1 MPVLT
6 ARSGVRRWAP
16 IVLVGAGLAA
26 LPILALR
33 PISDPSP
40 WLHLRVG
47 RFLLDG
53 RRFALP
59 DPWGPFA
66 THSYVPTQWLPSV
79 VTTAL
84 YDHFGNPVI
93 AWERAAGIGVLTLA
107 LLLWLCSLAR
117 PWLAAVVTAVT
128 MFAAWPG
135 LTERPQLAGFILLV
149 PVLAAWWRTGLDHR
163 PRWYLLP
170 LTWLAASTHGVWATG
185 VALGGLVTFS
195 LVLSRSVTRPVA
207 LRLAAVVAGS
217 LVAAACTPLG
227 PKLLLTP
234 FAVSAQGRQFVSEWL
249 PSSVRSPE
257 VIAVLALL
265 AVAWLSWTQLRRRPA
280 LWQLALL
287 LAGCALALTMERTVP
302 IAAFVGA
309 ALAASGLEDAIT
321 ARSMVP
327 IPMPR
332 PRLALTAWCAAT
344 LVGLG
349 IAAPLAITSA
359 AADPTDVPTALL
371 PRLTAMPAGTRVLA
385 QGDLTGWILDKSPQL
400 RLVEDL
406 RIESYSSTFIK
417 RYIAAMAAQPGWES
431 FVQDTGAKVA
441 VLPTDSPLQAALRE
455 QSHWTTLATAGG
467 IVLLEAPQ

>member
-1 MPVLT
+1 MPVFP

-16 IVLVGAGLAA
+16 VVLIGAALSA
-26 LPILALR
+26 LPIVALR
-33 PISDPSP
+33 PIGDPSP

-66 THSYVPTQWLPSV
+66 THAYVPTQWLPSV

-107 LLLWLCSLAR
+107 LVLWLSSLAR
-117 PWLAAVVTAVT
+117 PWLAAGVTAVT

-135 LTERPQLAGFILLV
+135 LTERPQLAGFVLLV
-149 PVLAAWWRTGLDHR
+149 PVIAAWWRTGLDHR

-170 LTWLAASTHGVWATG
+170 LTWLAACTHGVWATG
-185 VALGGLVTFS
+185 VALGGVVTVS
-195 LVLSRSVTRPVA
+195 LVLSRAVTRPVA
-207 LRLAAVVAGS
+207 LRLSAVVAGS

-234 FAVSAQGRQFVSEWL
+234 FSVSAQGRQFVSEWL

-257 VIAVLALL
+257 VIAALALL
-265 AVAWLSWTQLRRRPA
+265 AVAWVSWTQLRRRPP

-302 IAAFVGA
+302 IAGFVGA
-309 ALAASGLEDAIT
+309 ALAASALEDLLTTRTILAT
-321 ARSMVP
+321 P
-327 IPMPR
+327 LPR
-332 PRLALTAWCAAT
+332 PRLAWVAWCVAT
-344 LVGLG
+344 LVGLSLT
-349 IAAPLAITSA
+349 APLALSRS
-359 AADPTDVPTALL
+359 ADPTDVPTALL

-417 RYIAAMAAQPGWES
+417 RYIAAMAAQPGWDS
-431 FVQDTGAKVA
+431 FVRDTGAKVA
-441 VLPTDSPLQAALRE
+441 MLPSDSPLQAALRE
-455 QSHWTTLATAGG
+455 QLQWTTLATARG